1 MSYLL
6 DTNVISEVRKRTP
19 DPGVATWFEQ
29 AGAEDLF
36 LSVLVLG
43 EIRQGIER
51 LRARDPE
58 QAGLFERWLDV
69 LHEQFADRV
78 LAVTAE
84 VADAWG
90 RLNAPS
96 PLPVVDSLL
105 AATALVHGLTFVTRD
120 AARLQQ
126 TGVALLDPWQR
137 RARD

>member
-1 MSYLL
+1 VSFLL
-6 DTNVISEVRKRTP
+6 DTNVISEVRRP
-19 DPGVATWFEQ
+19 SPNPGVASWFEQ
-29 AGAEDLF
+29 AAAEDLF

-58 QAGLFERWLDV
+58 QSEVFERWLELLRQDF
-69 LHEQFADRV
+69 QDRLLPV
-78 LAVTAE
+78 STAVAE
-84 VADAWG
+84 TWG

-120 AARLQQ
+120 TSNLEL
-126 TGVALLDPWQR
+126 TGVALLDPWE
-137 RARD
+137 AG